1 MGLVVLMALL
11 LPSKMSDWTGPGVH
25 GAISTGRTRC
35 IPDIWIRMFTGSN
48 GRRLQFG

>member
-25 GAISTGRTRC
+25 GAISTGRIRWRLCENPLTARCRTR
-35 IPDIWIRMFTGSN
+35 
-48 GRRLQFG
+48 